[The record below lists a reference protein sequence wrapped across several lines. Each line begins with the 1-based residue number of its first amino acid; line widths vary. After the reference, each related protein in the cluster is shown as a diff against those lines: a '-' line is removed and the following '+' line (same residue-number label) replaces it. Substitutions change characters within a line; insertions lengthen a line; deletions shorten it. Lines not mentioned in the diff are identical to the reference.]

1 LEERVFKIQIRIK
14 SNKYNLEY
22 NEFWYFKFFLKN
34 IDFYFKNN
42 QNSNV
47 LIKIPGT
54 KKFDILN
61 QSTFRRLK
69 NQINNKVNNYIDLY
83 DIKA

>member
-1 LEERVFKIQIRIK
+1 MEERVFKIQIRIK